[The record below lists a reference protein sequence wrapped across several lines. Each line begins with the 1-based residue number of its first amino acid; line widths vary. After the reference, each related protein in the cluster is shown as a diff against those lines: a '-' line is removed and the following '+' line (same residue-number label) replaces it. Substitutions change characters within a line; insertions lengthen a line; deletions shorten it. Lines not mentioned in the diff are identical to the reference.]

1 MTPLWLFRYT
11 QPALDVLQFSSDW
24 AQEAYPKR
32 TYFSEQ
38 QVNQSMLLWL
48 DAAMG
53 ANSIAAVRM
62 CAHVC
67 TGTGHTKSSWRLLR
81 SKRLRAARAE

>member
-1 MTPLWLFRYT
+1 
-11 QPALDVLQFSSDW
+11 
-24 AQEAYPKR
+24 
-32 TYFSEQ
+32 
-38 QVNQSMLLWL
+38 MLLWL
-48 DAAMG
+48 AAALG
-53 ANSIAAVRM
+53 ASSIAAVRM